1 MHWGRRLVMELDAT
15 CMAVECKTIV
25 TLSCLAI
32 YCLRMVTSSSAGKV
46 KSLEKLVELLNRMS
60 LHHGQL

>member
-1 MHWGRRLVMELDAT
+1 MVLDAT
-15 CMAVECKTIV
+15 HMAVECKTSYFV
-25 TLSCLAI
+25 MLGYI
-32 YCLRMVTSSSAGKV
+32 YCLRMVTSGSAGKV